1 MHHALATVVLL
12 LAAVMTTAA
21 RAQTASAG
29 DAQPQRWQFG
39 MIVQATGSC
48 KGIQAAV
55 PVPVDW
61 PEQQVREVDKPELSA
76 QVSPLVY
83 RVLPP
88 GGVKLMLITI
98 PYLAAG
104 ETATA
109 VVTLEITK
117 RSQVL
122 GPTDTAGWRVPAKP
136 ARELRPYLDVSPL
149 IESKHPEIQ
158 RLASELV
165 AGQATDWENVRAIYD
180 GMRARVRYK
189 FDPKLESAV
198 TALKKGEGDCGE
210 LTSLFV
216 ALCRARKIPARTVWV
231 IPSQSVQETGHC
243 YPEFCLEDEAG
254 RGRWFPCQA
263 AGDPQFG
270 EIYEVRP
277 ILQKGD
283 NFQVSVKGKPV
294 HFAAQTFQARDAKAN
309 PRVQWVQKHIALDR

>member
-1 MHHALATVVLL
+1 MHNALATIVFL

-21 RAQTASAG
+21 RTQTAAPRE
-29 DAQPQRWQFG
+29 AQPQRWQLG
-39 MIVQATGSC
+39 LIVQATGSC
-48 KGIQAAV
+48 TDIQATV
-55 PVPVDW
+55 PVPLDW

-76 QVSPLVY
+76 QVSPLRY

-109 VVTLEITK
+109 VVTFEITK
-117 RSQVL
+117 RSLVS
-122 GPTDTAGWRVPAKP
+122 GVADTAGWRIPAKP
-136 ARELRPYLDVSPL
+136 DSRLRPYLGASPL

-165 AGQATDWENVRAIYD
+165 AGQATDWEKVKAIYD

-210 LTSLFV
+210 LTSLFI
-216 ALCRARKIPARTVWV
+216 ALCRAQKIPARTVWV

-243 YPEFCLEDEAG
+243 YPEFYLEDEAG

-263 AGDPQFG
+263 AGDSQFG
-270 EIYEVRP
+270 EISEVRP

-283 NFQVSVKGKPV
+283 NFQVSGKGKPL

-309 PRVQWVQKHIALDR
+309 PRVQWVQKHIELDR

>member
-1 MHHALATVVLL
+1 MRDALATAVFL

-21 RAQTASAG
+21 RAQTASAAE
-29 DAQPQRWQFG
+29 AQPQRWQFG

-48 KGIQAAV
+48 TGIQAAV
-55 PVPVDW
+55 PVPMDW

-76 QVSPLVY
+76 QVSPLLY
-83 RVLPP
+83 RVVS

-117 RSQVL
+117 RSRVQ
-122 GPTDTAGWRVPAKP
+122 GPADTAGWRIPAKP
-136 ARELRPYLDVSPL
+136 VSELRSYLGVSPL
-149 IESKHPEIQ
+149 IESNHPEIK

-165 AGQATDWENVRAIYD
+165 AGQATDWEKVKAIYD
-180 GMRARVRYK
+180 GMRARLRYK

-198 TALKKGEGDCGE
+198 TALRKGEGDCGE

-216 ALCRARKIPARTVWV
+216 ALCRAQKIPARTVWV
-231 IPSQSVQETGHC
+231 IPNQSVQETGHC
-243 YPEFCLEDEAG
+243 YPEFYLEDKAG

-283 NFQVSVKGKPV
+283 NFQVSGKGKPL

-309 PRVQWVQKHIALDR
+309 PRVQWVQKHIELDR

>member
-1 MHHALATVVLL
+1 MREILAIAVVVLVL
-12 LAAVMTTAA
+12 VTNTAA
-21 RAQTASAG
+21 PVQAAAAAEGQTE
-29 DAQPQRWQFG
+29 RWQLG
-39 MIVQATGSC
+39 LIVEATGSC
-48 KGIQAAV
+48 TGIQATV
-55 PVPVDW
+55 PVPMDW

-76 QVSPLVY
+76 QVSPLRY

-117 RSQVL
+117 RSHL
-122 GPTDTAGWRVPAKP
+122 TGPTDPADWRIPAK
-136 ARELRPYLDVSPL
+136 ADSDVRPYLGVSPL
-149 IESKHPEIQ
+149 IESNHPEIK

-165 AGQATDWENVRAIYD
+165 ADQAADWDKVRALYD
-180 GMRARVRYK
+180 GMRARVQYK
-189 FDPKLESAV
+189 FDPKLDSAA

-216 ALCRARKIPARTVWV
+216 ALCRAQKIPARTVWV
-231 IPSQSVQETGHC
+231 IPRQSVQETGHC
-243 YPEFCLEDEAG
+243 YPEFYLEDQAG

-263 AGDPQFG
+263 AGDAQFG
-270 EIYEVRP
+270 EMDELRP

-283 NFQVSVKGKPV
+283 NFLVPGERKPV

-309 PRVQWVQKHIALDR
+309 PRVRWVQKHIELDR